1 MFIVN
6 PDPFLVPAYRMSPFK
21 TDDITINATLPN
33 TDSAATYLNNKFG
46 NSNWQYT
53 YNGREAINL
62 ALQSYNLQTTDV
74 VTIMTTSQNFYISS
88 CVTKEIEKF
97 CRWNRELLPET
108 KVILVN
114 HEFGFAYPEMQKLK
128 ATRLPIIED
137 CCTTFFSQDVDQKVG
152 KYGDFSV
159 YSLPKFFPIQI
170 GGILVTNTNTRLG
183 TSILS
188 DNERQYIQNVV
199 SDNLTN
205 EESLLQKRNANYDYA
220 MNAALTFGFTPRFK
234 MEDFQIPYA
243 LVLNNN
249 SVIQDLNEFKAFL
262 SQRGI
267 QNSMFYGEDA
277 FFLPSHQNLS
287 FKDIDLIFHTI
298 RYFIEK
304 IENI

>member
-6 PDPFLVPAYRMSPFK
+6 PDPFLLPAYRMSPFK

-33 TDSAATYLNNKFG
+33 TDSAATYLNKKFG

-74 VTIMTTSQNFYISS
+74 VTIITTSQNFYISS

>member
-6 PDPFLVPAYRMSPFK
+6 PDPFLLPAYRMSPFK

-33 TDSAATYLNNKFG
+33 TDSAATYLNKKFG

-74 VTIMTTSQNFYISS
+74 VTIITTSQNFYISS

-128 ATRLPIIED
+128 ATSLPIIED

-234 MEDFQIPYA
+234 IEDFQIPYA